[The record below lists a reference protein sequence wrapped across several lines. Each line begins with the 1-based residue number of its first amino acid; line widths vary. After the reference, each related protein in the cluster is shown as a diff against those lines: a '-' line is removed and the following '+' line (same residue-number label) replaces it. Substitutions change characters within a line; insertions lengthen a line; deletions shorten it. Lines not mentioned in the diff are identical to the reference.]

1 MNSGDIMTEIE
12 KLKTGTTT
20 VGIRT
25 KDAVVLASES
35 KSTMGYLV
43 ASKTAQKIY
52 PVDDRMALTIA
63 GSSGDALAVVRTL
76 RAEIALYKLE
86 NNEITV
92 NAAASLLSNILQSN
106 RNFPYYVG
114 LILGGYDSDG
124 PHIFS
129 IDAIGGMDE
138 DKKFT
143 STGSGSPI
151 ALGVLENG
159 YDEKLSKQEAIKLA
173 VNAIKAAAQRD
184 VFSGGEEIRVAV
196 ITEKG
201 LEFVN
206 VNKK

>member
-63 GSSGDALAVVRTL
+63 GSSGDALTVVRIL

-106 RNFPYYVG
+106 RYFPYYVG
-114 LILGGYDSDG
+114 LILGGYDSNG